1 MSPAENT
8 RQYKRDLR
16 RLMTSVTVAIASF
29 GVMLLAIIAYAG
41 WSANTSAVE
50 REQQLVANAL
60 NRSITRALNEQKSVA
75 WWDQAV
81 TNITDRRIDFDF
93 VDANFGYF
101 LTDTYAHDEVY
112 ILNGA
117 GAPVYA
123 FFEEARQTPAVFQ
136 RRAAD
141 LAPLLA
147 EVIGPGPATLQSRPG
162 VFAQGD
168 YRFLAGG
175 GTGAKWGGH
184 ILSIDGKAAV
194 VAAMTIVPNV
204 DTALAPASPHVLVSV
219 SYIDEGFLAR
229 LGQSLLLPDLSLR
242 PTAADENG
250 LVSQSFVADDGVR
263 LGELTWTAKR
273 PGDVLL
279 NVILPLVA
287 LGILLA
293 GGLAIHILMRLKRA
307 SAELA
312 QREASTRHQAKHDM
326 LSGLPNRTYFLEQLD
341 TLLASRGPDGA
352 PLHAI
357 VAYIDIDRFKD
368 INDTLGHDVGDRLIT
383 SVAARLQSNLRAGDF
398 LARFGGDEFAI
409 LCENAG
415 ADEVAALSQWV
426 ARTFAEPFL
435 EGGGAI
441 RVTTS
446 VGVALTPENG
456 DTSEILMRHADI
468 ALYEAKANGRD
479 CAVLFTPEM
488 AKTVETRRKVEL
500 DLRAALESGK
510 LDVHYQTIVS
520 AGTGQV
526 TGVEALVRWRH
537 EVRGD
542 IAPALFIPI
551 AEESGLMPAI
561 GEWVLRRVFE
571 DAARWPG
578 IEVAVNLS
586 PVQFR
591 QSSLPALLE
600 RLVAE
605 YGVSSERIVLEI
617 TEGVLLDSS
626 DRTQAILDTVRSMG
640 FKTALDDFGA
650 GYSSL
655 AHLCNYKFDKIKI
668 DRSFVSETIKKEA
681 ARSIVQA
688 VVKLGRGLGMDIVAE
703 GVETEI
709 DAIQMRQFGCNEL
722 QGFFFSRPMP
732 RAGIDAVLRDRTSDP
747 SEKATWL
754 KVAANV

>member
-1 MSPAENT
+1 MSPTENT

-16 RLMTSVTVAIASF
+16 RLMMSVAAAIIGF

-41 WSANTSAVE
+41 WSANASAVE

-75 WWDQAV
+75 WWDDAV

-123 FFEEARQTPAVFQ
+123 FFEEARQSPAIFET
-136 RRAAD
+136 RAAD
-141 LAPLLA
+141 LAPLMA
-147 EVIGPGPATLQSRPG
+147 EVMGSGPSTLQSRPG

-175 GTGAKWGGH
+175 GQGAKWGGH
-184 ILSIDGKAAV
+184 ILSIGGKAAV

-204 DTALAPASPHVLVSV
+204 DTALARAEPHVLVSI
-219 SYIDEGFLAR
+219 SYIDEGFLSTI
-229 LGQSLLLPDLSLR
+229 GQSLLLPDLALQ
-242 PTAADENG
+242 PQAANANG
-250 LVSQSFVADDGVR
+250 VVSQSFVADDGVR

-273 PGDVLL
+273 PGNVLL
-279 NVILPLVA
+279 GVILPLVA
-287 LGILLA
+287 LGVMLAASLALHVLL
-293 GGLAIHILMRLKRA
+293 RLKRA

-312 QREASTRHQAKHDM
+312 QREADTRHQAKHDM
-326 LSGLPNRTYFLEQLD
+326 LSGLPNRSYFLEELD
-341 TLLASRGPDGA
+341 ELLAARGPSGQA
-352 PLHAI
+352 RNAI
-357 VAYIDIDRFKD
+357 VAYIDIDKFKD
-368 INDTLGHDVGDRLIT
+368 INDTMGHDVGDRLIR
-383 SVAARLQSNLRAGDF
+383 SVGARLQAHLRPGDF

-409 LCENAG
+409 LCAG
-415 ADEVAALSQWV
+415 ASGDDVVALSHWV
-426 ARTFAEPFL
+426 AETFAAPFA
-435 EGGGAI
+435 ESGGVI
-441 RVTTS
+441 RVTAS
-446 VGVALTPENG
+446 VGVALTPEHG
-456 DTSEILMRHADI
+456 DTSDTLMRHADI

-479 CAVLFTPEM
+479 CAVLFTQAM

-500 DLRAALESGK
+500 DLRTALESGQ
-510 LDVHYQTIVS
+510 LDVHYQTAVS
-520 AGTGQV
+520 ASTGEII
-526 TGVEALVRWRH
+526 GVEALVRWRH
-537 EVRGD
+537 AVRGD

-578 IEVAVNLS
+578 LEVAVNLS

-591 QSSLPALLE
+591 QSSLPILLE

-605 YGVSSERIVLEI
+605 YGVGPERIVLEI

-626 DRTQAILDTVRSMG
+626 DRTQAILDMVRAMG

-668 DRSFVSETIKKEA
+668 DRSFVSDTTKKEA
-681 ARSIVQA
+681 AKSIVQA

-709 DAIQMRQFGCNEL
+709 DAIQMRHFGCNEL

-732 RAGIDAVLRDRTSDP
+732 RAGIDALLANRSPDVATKAPWLR
-747 SEKATWL
+747 
-754 KVAANV
+754 VAASS

>member
-16 RLMTSVTVAIASF
+16 RLTTSVVAAILGF

-41 WSANTSAVE
+41 WSANASAVE

-75 WWDQAV
+75 WWDDAV
-81 TNITDRRIDFDF
+81 THITDRRIDFDF
-93 VDANFGYF
+93 VDSNFGYF

-112 ILNGA
+112 ILNSA
-117 GAPVYA
+117 GRPVYA
-123 FFEEARQTPAVFQ
+123 FFDEARQPPSIFQ
-136 RRAAD
+136 RRAGD
-141 LAPLLA
+141 LAPLMA
-147 EVIGPGPATLQSRPG
+147 EVTGAGHATLQSRPG

-175 GTGAKWGGH
+175 GQGAKWGGH

-204 DTALAPASPHVLVSV
+204 DTALAHAAPHILVSI
-219 SYIDEGFLAR
+219 SYIDEDFLST
-229 LGQSLLLPDLSLR
+229 LGQSLLLPDLALR
-242 PTAADENG
+242 PEGASIQG
-250 LVSQSFVADDGVR
+250 GVSQSFIADDGVR
-263 LGELTWTAKR
+263 LGELTWTAKQ
-273 PGDVLL
+273 PGNVLL
-279 NVILPLVA
+279 GVIMPLVA
-287 LGILLA
+287 LGIILA
-293 GGLAIHILMRLKRA
+293 AGLAMHILLRLKRA

-312 QREASTRHQAKHDM
+312 HREASTRHQAKHDM
-326 LSGLPNRTYFLEQLD
+326 LSGLPNRGFFLEQLD
-341 TLLASRGPDGA
+341 EWLGASGPDGKA
-352 PLHAI
+352 PNAI

-368 INDTLGHDVGDRLIT
+368 INDTLGHDVGDRLIK
-383 SVAARLQSNLRAGDF
+383 SVAARLQAHQRQGDV

-409 LCENAG
+409 LCAG
-415 ADEVAALSQWV
+415 ADTEALSQWL
-426 ARTFAEPFL
+426 ANAFSEPFAEA
-435 EGGGAI
+435 GGAI
-441 RVTTS
+441 RVTAS
-446 VGVALTPENG
+446 VGIALTPEHG
-456 DTSEILMRHADI
+456 DTSDTLMRHADI

-479 CAVLFTPEM
+479 CATVFTWEM

-510 LDVHYQTIVS
+510 LDVHYQTLVS
-520 AGTGQV
+520 ASTGEIA
-526 TGVEALVRWRH
+526 GVEALVRWRH

-561 GEWVLRRVFE
+561 GEWILRRVFQ
-571 DAARWPG
+571 DAVRWPG
-578 IEVAVNLS
+578 LEVSVNLS

-591 QSSLPALLE
+591 QSSLPVLLE

-605 YGVSSERIVLEI
+605 YGVEPERIILEI

-626 DRTQAILDTVRSMG
+626 DRTQDILDTVRAMG

-668 DRSFVSETIKKEA
+668 DRSFVSDTTKKEA

-688 VVKLGRGLGMDIVAE
+688 VVTLGRGLGMDIVAE

-732 RAGIDAVLRDRTSDP
+732 RAGIDALLANCSP
-747 SEKATWL
+747 E
-754 KVAANV
+754 VAAPAPWLRIAASS